1 MLDSRRYEVFV
12 GRFARTLRARHE
24 SRFGPAAQP
33 ARTVAPD
40 LIEDRF
46 RLFLKA
52 AAQIRPES
60 QAWEYHRPRARGKR
74 ARYTIEFLADLYPRS
89 GSARSQGARRGPGH
103 TRPTPGCGCRDQ
115 IGLRSLAPR
124 ARPGPTDDL
133 RDGGGRRALPD
144 HDRAAKPL
152 PEGVRESLGTSLEG
166 LPEGNRRESAGSCLQ
181 SRVTDWTGD
190 PSRRMIMA
198 PASSAPTTDRPVA
211 GRCETSLHRAYSE
224 GPTR

>member
-24 SRFGPAAQP
+24 SRSGPAAQP

-74 ARYTIEFLADLYPRS
+74 ARYTIEFLADLYPGREAPVLKALVAVQDIL
-89 GSARSQGARRGPGH
+89 GLHQDADVAID
-103 TRPTPGCGCRDQ
+103 RPPQPR
-115 IGLRSLAPR
+115 LPR

-133 RDGGGRRALPD
+133 RDGGGRRALPPD

-152 PEGVRESLGTSLEG
+152 PEGVRESLGTSWKAF
-166 LPEGNRRESAGSCLQ
+166 RKAI
-181 SRVTDWTGD
+181 DA
-190 PSRRMIMA
+190 SRRDPVSRA
-198 PASSAPTTDRPVA
+198 ASPTGQVIRP
-211 GRCETSLHRAYSE
+211 G
-224 GPTR
+224 G